1 MAVTT
6 AQLIGAIISIVTLL
20 FAIYVFAR
28 VLSNRG
34 HWNCVDETDFTAI
47 PYQEG
52 TMIPFHSLNRT
63 RTMPSK
69 IKRQKREKRP
79 NLLTVSKR
87 VRYAHRRNKK
97 G

>member
-6 AQLIGAIISIVTLL
+6 AQLIGSIFSLVALL

-28 VLSNRG
+28 VLTSEKHWHTEIASDFKPENRIYSG
-34 HWNCVDETDFTAI
+34 CI
-47 PYQEG
+47 G
-52 TMIPFHSLNRT
+52 KPFVYPNL
-63 RTMPSK
+63 SK

-79 NLLTVSKR
+79 NLLMVSKR